1 MARINLLPWREEL
14 RAQQKQEFL
23 MSILLA
29 IVATV
34 FILIA
39 IHIYIE
45 GIKNYQTSRNQLI
58 QDEITVL
65 DRKIK
70 EIKDIEAKKN
80 RLLTKIE
87 VIQELQ
93 ESRPQI
99 VHLFEELAKTTPEGI
114 ILTKFVLSGNG
125 LTFNG
130 KAQSNARVSAYM
142 RSIEASKWLQ
152 DPRLNVIQA
161 KNKTS
166 KSQLSDFTML
176 ATQAK
181 DKPENKEGG

>member
-1 MARINLLPWREEL
+1 MARINLLPWREE
-14 RAQQKQEFL
+14 RRKQQQQDF
-23 MSILLA
+23 MMGILLA
-29 IVATV
+29 IVATII
-34 FILIA
+34 ILIA
-39 IHIYIE
+39 IHLYIE
-45 GIKNYQTSRNQLI
+45 GLKDYQSSRNQLL
-58 QDEITVL
+58 QDEIVL
-65 DRKIK
+65 LDIKIK

-114 ILTKFVLSGNG
+114 ILTKFALSGNG

-142 RSIEASKWLQ
+142 RSIESSKWLQ
-152 DPRLNVIQA
+152 NPRLSVIQA

-166 KSQLSDFTML
+166 KNQLSDFTML

-181 DKPENKEGG
+181 EKPENKEGG